1 MRRKNRTRM
10 KNLDL
15 KSSQEEKHFDK
26 IDLRKLPPLKA
37 LKGFEA
43 AARLQS
49 VRGAAEELNLTHPAI
64 SHQIQ
69 TLETSLACKLF
80 FREGRHIRLTE
91 AGEQYY
97 QFVRKALDI
106 LIIGTEEIRCNTS
119 KPALRVQTYI
129 TTSIRWLTPRLPKLK
144 KLHPD
149 ISLEVHTYNADW
161 EFDEKHADVAIIYN
175 TQPLPDYLHW
185 QLFFESKVFPVCSPE
200 FLKQLPQNIEA
211 EMLTDYP
218 LISVHTEEKY
228 WSWKDWFESAQV
240 NFLEKKQPSNVM
252 EVDTLA
258 AALELAI
265 IGEGIALVNGPFAD
279 RDLASGRLV
288 IPVSHQANGFGEWGI
303 VCHKNMV
310 NDHRVKTFIDWL
322 LVQQPAN
329 DQ

>member
-1 MRRKNRTRM
+1 M
-10 KNLDL
+10 KNLELKDL
-15 KSSQEEKHFDK
+15 QEEKHLDK

-37 LKGFEA
+37 LKGFEV
-43 AARLQS
+43 AARLES
-49 VRGAAEELNLTHPAI
+49 IRGAAEELNLTHPAI

-69 TLETSLACKLF
+69 SLETSLACKLF
-80 FREGRHIRLTE
+80 VREGRHIRLTV

-106 LIIGTEEIRCNTS
+106 LIAGTEEVRCNTS
-119 KPALRVQTYI
+119 KPALRIQTYI

-144 KLHPD
+144 KQHPD

-175 TQPLPDYLHW
+175 TQSLPDYLHW
-185 QLFFESKVFPVCSPE
+185 QPFFQSNVFPVCSPE
-200 FLKQLPQNIEA
+200 FLKKLPQHVTA
-211 EMLTDYP
+211 EDLTNYP

-228 WSWKDWFESAQV
+228 WSWKEWFESANV
-240 NFLEKKQPSNVM
+240 DFLGKEFSPNMM

-265 IGEGIALVNGPFAD
+265 IGEGIALVNGPFAE

-288 IPVSHQANGFGEWGI
+288 VPVSHHANGFGEWGI

-310 NDHRVKTFIDWL
+310 DDNRVKTFIHWL
-322 LVQQPAN
+322 LEQIKSA
-329 DQ
+329 